1 MAKTISNLLVGI
13 GFDLDKKSTDKV
25 SSGIDGI
32 KSKALKLGSIVA
44 GAFGIKE
51 LTTDFANAKD
61 DLGKFAQIMGVSAD
75 DVNAFGAAIRL
86 ERGTLK
92 GFMSQLAGLEK
103 FRAGF
108 LVGDI
113 GFLPAA
119 EKAGVDTKTIIDA
132 KNAAEAYL
140 SLADQFQRMSRE
152 QRINAAAAMG
162 LDEASIRLLS
172 KGRAAV
178 EAIIK
183 QQKLIRP
190 VDIGMTE
197 MAAEFNNSTQ
207 ILLDNMGAVADK
219 FSKILLP
226 GIIEELKEL
235 NSWFD
240 KFRKVSTG
248 EFVAEAAKKIIE
260 KVMPRPG
267 AGGLVPKVKFE
278 RVKRKELTPAEK
290 AAEQLEERAAIAE
303 SLEAARKDPN
313 TSASYLKLLEKISNG
328 SKQSQV
334 PIVIKNDIHLDG
346 KLIDSKVNKIVGE
359 MADQAIQD
367 LKSTE
372 GG

>member
-1 MAKTISNLLVGI
+1 MANTISNLLVGI
-13 GFDLDKKSTDKV
+13 GFDLDKKSADGV
-25 SSGIDGI
+25 ASGIDGI
-32 KSKALKLGSIVA
+32 KSKALKLGAVVA
-44 GAFGIKE
+44 GAFGIKA
-51 LTTDFANAKD
+51 LTSDFASAKD
-61 DLGKFAQIMGVSAD
+61 DLGKFSDVMGVSANN
-75 DVNAFGAAIRL
+75 VHAFGAALRL
-86 ERGTLK
+86 ERGTLS
-92 GFMSQLAGLEK
+92 GFMSQLEGLEK

-108 LVGDI
+108 KVGDI

-119 EKAGVDTKTIIDA
+119 EKAGINTKTILEAKDA
-132 KNAAEAYL
+132 TEAYL
-140 SLADQFQRMSRE
+140 SLADQFQKLSPQ
-152 QRINAAAAMG
+152 QRLNAAAAMG
-162 LDEASIRLLS
+162 LDKASIRLLS
-172 KGRAAV
+172 KGRDAV
-178 EAIIK
+178 LSIVE
-183 QQKLIRP
+183 QQRKIRP
-190 VDIGMTE
+190 IDTGMVR

-207 ILLDNMGAVADK
+207 MLLDNMGAVADK